1 MKKNLM
7 FAMFGAIALTGAVGL
22 SSCTDEEVAEV
33 NPGYNS
39 ETGEVPVSFV
49 FNVSTGN
56 TSTTRMSQA
65 DVQATSSDPFRGME
79 NSHLMSYRL
88 TGDGK
93 YVTTPSG
100 AHKQYGLGT
109 IFGSTSIGPDSKT
122 KSHRILELSLPVGT
136 NTVMF
141 WGKAARGTT
150 NTDNTVGKI
159 DFHVEQD
166 IADNSF
172 SLCPRVPSGTST
184 SEFNTTTW
192 KNYQDIIL
200 AVLNNIVDTKITN
213 KEITFGSESKTVT
226 ISWAD
231 YGRVNTGTTESPIYE
246 LKKKTTSM
254 DKDPSDVTKPLCGL
268 GEILSNAFYTLNY
281 FKNSATS
288 VDLRAGS
295 GPAVEGLLSDLYKV
309 INAVV
314 GDDTS
319 NPTIPTNIEEK
330 IAQEVAKAVRA
341 NITKAMNNTGTD
353 WQGIDGIKSELELSI
368 AIPTGHSDYNDLKKF
383 PSLFGMPEGST
394 VLLYD
399 VNTNKYSYREKVPNY
414 DMGGGA
420 TGEFEILRY
429 MYPAELCYFG
439 NSSVRVTDE
448 TKLASEYPE
457 GTTAWDADASWS
469 GWSSDAHVL
478 SSTRS
483 VAMKDNINYGTS
495 LLKTTVGYKG
505 TVLKDNNKAIQ
516 KAIDPNVNE
525 DDQEIDLS
533 ETPAPFTLKGI
544 VIGGQEQTVGWDYI
558 ANASTLKFDEMIYD
572 NALSTNQQTIP
583 TPTTDPIYTIVW
595 DNWNENQKDNKQ
607 NIVFIALEFVNNSGI
622 DFWGENNLI
631 RKGATFY
638 ITGKLDPDAVS
649 SAKLSELGKTEAQY
663 VADKSLGITWPTNYA
678 LPPYDSDGHCVKQR
692 RVFIQDFMTSA
703 HFVLDESSLKH
714 ALIAVPDLRS
724 AQLSLGLSVDLEWN
738 NGLNYGEVVLGD
750 LD

>member
-1 MKKNLM
+1 MKKNFIYALM
-7 FAMFGAIALTGAVGL
+7 GAIALIGATGFT
-22 SSCTDEEVAEV
+22 SCSEEDMVEV
-33 NPGYNS
+33 NPGYNP

-49 FNVSTGN
+49 FNVATGN
-56 TSTTRMSQA
+56 TATTRMSQA

-88 TGDGK
+88 AGDGK
-93 YVTTPSG
+93 YVTTSSEA

-109 IFGSTSIGPDSKT
+109 IFGAGAIGPDSKT

-141 WGKAARGTT
+141 WGKAARTTT

-159 DFHVEQD
+159 DFHVEPA
-166 IADNSF
+166 IANNYF
-172 SLCPRVPSGTST
+172 RLCPRVPTGEST

-200 AVLNNIVDTKITN
+200 AVLNTIIDTKLTD
-213 KEITFGSESKTVT
+213 KEVTFGSTRKIVN

-231 YGRVNTGTTESPIYE
+231 YGRKITGTTYE
-246 LKKKTTSM
+246 LEKKTTSTHR
-254 DKDPSDVTKPLCGL
+254 DPSDNTKPLCGL

-281 FKNSATS
+281 FKNSSTS

-319 NPTIPTNIEEK
+319 NPTIATNLEEK
-330 IAQEVAKAVRA
+330 IAQEVAKAVRT
-341 NITKAMNNTGTD
+341 NITKALNNNGTA
-353 WQGIDGIKSELELSI
+353 WQGIDAIKSNLGLTT
-368 AIPTGHSDYNDLKKF
+368 AIPTGNEDYNKLSNF

-399 VNTNKYSYREKVPNY
+399 VATNKYSYREKVPNY

-420 TGEFEILRY
+420 TGEFDILRY

-439 NSSVRVTDE
+439 NSPIRVTDE
-448 TKLASEYPE
+448 TKLSSQYPE
-457 GTTAWDADASWS
+457 GTTAWDAEASWT
-469 GWSSDAHVL
+469 GWTSNKHVL

-495 LLKTTVGYKG
+495 LLKTTVGYKDA
-505 TVLKDNNKAIQ
+505 VLKDNNNAIQ
-516 KAIDPNVNE
+516 KAIDSSVDEP
-525 DDQEIDLS
+525 DQEIA
-533 ETPAPFTLKGI
+533 TNTNPFTLKGI
-544 VIGGQEQTVGWDYI
+544 VIGGQEQTVGWNYI
-558 ANASTLKFDEMIYD
+558 ANASTLKFSDMIYD
-572 NALSTNQQTIP
+572 NALSTSQKAI
-583 TPTTDPIYTIVW
+583 PTTDPIYTIVW
-595 DNWNENQKDNKQ
+595 DNWNKNSIDNKQ
-607 NIVFIALEFVNNSGI
+607 NIVFIALEFVNNSDI

-649 SAKLSELGKTEAQY
+649 STKLHDLGDITQEAY
-663 VADKSLGITWPTNYA
+663 VGNKSLGITWPDNYA
-678 LPPYDSDGHCVKQR
+678 LPPYKDDGTGVKQR
-692 RVFIQDFMTSA
+692 RVFIQDFMTTA

-724 AQLSLGLSVDLEWN
+724 AQLSLGLSVDLEWST
-738 NGLNYGEVVLGD
+738 GLSFEEVVLGN
-750 LD
+750 LN